1 MKAAVA
7 LLLIAL
13 CLWGAS
19 QFPDNE
25 PAICQSDTG
34 HGLTLSF
41 KATLIVGAI
50 VIFLMGGVKPPASPA
65 HAFLE
70 VGLSALILFGL
81 DALHIIT
88 PFGHCIK

>member
-1 MKAAVA
+1 MKAVFA

-19 QFPDNE
+19 QLPDDE
-25 PAICQSDTG
+25 PIICQGSTG

-41 KATLIVGAI
+41 KATLILGA
-50 VIFLMGGVKPPASPA
+50 VCLFLMGGVKPPASPA

-70 VGLSALILFGL
+70 VGLAALILFGL

-88 PFGHCIK
+88 PFGHCIT